1 MTVICIEIQPKGAT
15 NYITQLVRLMKN
27 LWVEPN
33 VNIMEECGNVDTL
46 LGNKHALGVVSNTY
60 SVGHTD
66 SKPGLSFYKHLSNTV
81 ALVKGYDWTMRKGLT
96 VADKLTTTKLHC
108 QHVSP

>member
-1 MTVICIEIQPKGAT
+1 MTVICIEVEPKRAT
-15 NYITQLVRLMKN
+15 SYITKLVCLMQN
-27 LWVEPN
+27 LWVQPN
-33 VNIMEECGNVDTL
+33 VNMMECGDVDTL
-46 LGNKHALGVVSNTY
+46 LGNKNALGLVSNTY
-60 SVGHTD
+60 SVTYTD
-66 SKPGLSFYKHLSNTV
+66 SRPGLSFYKHLSNTV